1 MARPGLYFSAEQQQR
16 IVEAIRRLDIAFP
29 HDNAVFLDE
38 VIEAVQA
45 VTRRVYGV
53 RRYVQWLAEA
63 GVHRR
68 PSNTTLQKAVD
79 RAQGRGPAAA
89 GGYTGTWP

>member
-1 MARPGLYFSAEQQQR
+1 MARPGLHFSAEQQQQ
-16 IVEAIRRLDIAFP
+16 IVDAIQRLDIAFP

-45 VTRRVYGV
+45 VTRRIYGV
-53 RRYVQWLAEA
+53 RRYVQWLTEA
-63 GVHRR
+63 GVRRR

-79 RAQGRGPAAA
+79 
-89 GGYTGTWP
+89 